1 MARKEAYDN
10 NSISMLKG
18 ADRVRKRPG
27 VIFGSDD
34 LEGCIHGFF
43 EILSNSTDEARTG
56 HGDRIEVIRY
66 LDGSMQVKDH
76 GRGVPMDWNEK
87 EQSYN
92 SELVYEELYS
102 GGKFLDNNYDYSLGL
117 NGLGAAA
124 TQYASE
130 WFDVTSVR
138 DGYEY
143 KMHYEKGV
151 AVGELQK
158 KKVRGRPT
166 GTTQR
171 WKPDREVF
179 TEVDIPLEKIQAIL
193 KQQAIVNAGI
203 TYSLHDEE
211 TNEDFEYAYP
221 EGILGYVNELAQ
233 DEAMTTPFLF
243 SGEGRGRDRADKDE
257 YSVKADIAF
266 CFSNMTQ
273 ELKYFHN
280 SSYLEHGG
288 SPDKAVKSAFVAA
301 FD

>member
-1 MARKEAYDN
+1 MAAGFRWIGTRR
-10 NSISMLKG
+10 NSAIMLN
-18 ADRVRKRPG
+18 
-27 VIFGSDD
+27 
-34 LEGCIHGFF
+34 
-43 EILSNSTDEARTG
+43 LSTKNYIQAG
-56 HGDRIEVIRY
+56 NI
-66 LDGSMQVKDH
+66 
-76 GRGVPMDWNEK
+76 
-87 EQSYN
+87 
-92 SELVYEELYS
+92 
-102 GGKFLDNNYDYSLGL
+102 LDNNYDYSLGL

-158 KKVRGRPT
+158 RKVRGRPT

-171 WKPDREVF
+171 WKPDAEVF
-179 TEVDIPLEKIQAIL
+179 TEVDIPLERIQAIL

-221 EGILGYVNELAQ
+221 EGILGYVSELAQ
-233 DEAMTTPFLF
+233 DESMTTPYQF
-243 SGEGRGRDRADKDE
+243 SGEGRGRDRADKDD
-257 YSVKADIAF
+257 YNVKADVAF

-288 SPDKAVKSAFVAA
+288 SPDKAVRSAFVAA
-301 FD
+301 FDKEIKNRGKYTAKEAKLTFGDIQDSLILVTNSFSTQTSYENQTKKAINNKFIQEFLDRSDQDQSADLVHRAQA